1 LPTRELFWHESG
13 LRMRDPYGAPSFTEI
28 DLTEGGSLEQRLGA
42 GSQLGSYFEA
52 TRVVIRE
59 SAGSRALSS

>member
-1 LPTRELFWHESG
+1 
-13 LRMRDPYGAPSFTEI
+13 MRDPYGAPSFTEI
-28 DLTEGGSLEQRLGA
+28 DLTEGGSLEQQLGA
-42 GSQLGSYFEA
+42 GNQLGSYFEA

>member
-1 LPTRELFWHESG
+1 
-13 LRMRDPYGAPSFTEI
+13 MRDPYGAPSFAEF

-42 GSQLGSYFEA
+42 GNQPGSYFEA

-59 SAGSRALSS
+59 NAGSRALSS